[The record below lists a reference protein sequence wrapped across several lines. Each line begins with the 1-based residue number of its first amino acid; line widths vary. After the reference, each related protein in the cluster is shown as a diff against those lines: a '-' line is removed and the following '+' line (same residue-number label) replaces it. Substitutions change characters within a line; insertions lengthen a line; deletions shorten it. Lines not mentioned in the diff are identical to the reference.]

1 MTTGSKKQWQRMAA
15 VGLAG
20 FLWAAL
26 PEQSVSPSN
35 PSPLHQRVLV
45 QGATLMSVETAVRA
59 VGGEVT
65 HELGIINAVGARLT
79 QAQIRQLEARDKTLR
94 VQADRSTNVS
104 GARPPKRSGGKA
116 KRSGGKAKRSGGK
129 AKRSGGKHNGWDEEA
144 KRAKKISRE
153 WEKAAE
159 KAAREAAQAVK
170 AAEELADVATLEQA
184 LEVKQDAQRWE
195 TTVKQWNKEWAKDAF
210 CLSACFRVTPYVVV
224 RS

>member
-104 GARPPKRSGGKA
+104 GGRPPKRSGGKAKRSGGKA

-153 WEKAAE
+153 WEKAAA
-159 KAAREAAQAVK
+159 KATREAAQAVK
-170 AAEELADVATLEQA
+170 AAEELADLATLEQA

-195 TTVKQWNKEWAKDAF
+195 TTVKQWNKE
-210 CLSACFRVTPYVVV
+210 
-224 RS
+224 